1 VDRFTNW
8 LDRLKGPTWVYYVA
22 AGTVLVAFELLVQ
35 WREGAYRQG
44 FLPFHIFLFAG
55 PVIPVA
61 VIHYL
66 KRVAGAS
73 VDRFRAASRAGD
85 LTEAKY
91 RLTTLPAGPTF
102 VANLTV
108 TAIFVLSLLLRPP
121 QITQARVV
129 LTPPAVAAIAP
140 YQLLAVW
147 TFSAFL
153 YFLVHELRT
162 VRRLLA
168 RETAVDIYRPA
179 PLYAF
184 SPLTART
191 AAIVVLVSLAWSS
204 GQGSLDVTWLL
215 VSVFVVSLGMAIFVW
230 PLWGAHGLLVAEK
243 KRALDENAAR
253 FKAAAA
259 DLHRRTDAGNY
270 QRADDMNKT
279 LASLEIERATL
290 ARVPTW
296 PWQPETIRGLLAAL
310 ILPVVIWLIQYG
322 LQRILQ

>member
-8 LDRLKGPTWVYYVA
+8 LDRLRGPTWVYYVA
-22 AGTVLVAFELLVQ
+22 AGAALVALELLVQ
-35 WREGAYRQG
+35 WREGAYSQG

-55 PVIPVA
+55 PVINLA
-61 VIHYL
+61 LLHYL

-73 VDRFRAASRAGD
+73 FDRFRAASRTGD
-85 LTEAKY
+85 LTEANY
-91 RLTTLPAGPTF
+91 RLTTMPAGPTL
-102 VANLTV
+102 VASLAG
-108 TAIFVLSLLLRPP
+108 TALFVLSILLRPP

-129 LTPPAVAAIAP
+129 LTPTAVAVVAP

-147 TFSAFL
+147 IFSAFL

-168 RETAVDIYRPA
+168 RETAVDIYQPA

-191 AAIVVLVSLAWSS
+191 AAILVLLAFAWSA
-204 GQGSLDVTWLL
+204 GQGPPDVTWLL
-215 VSVFVVSLGMAIFVW
+215 ISVFVVSLGMALFVW
-230 PLWGAHGLLVAEK
+230 PLWGAHRLLVAEK
-243 KRALDENAAR
+243 NRAIDENAAR

-270 QRADDMNKT
+270 QRMDDMNKT
-279 LASLEIERATL
+279 LASLEIERTTL

-296 PWQPETIRGLLAAL
+296 PWQPATLRGLLAAL
-310 ILPVVIWLIQYG
+310 VLPVVIWLIQYA
-322 LQRILQ
+322 LQKILQ